1 METRIQKTLSQ
12 WFPDAFANVKKTE
25 LKSDY
30 DTLHHFAKYVKK
42 LISDNCENKSE
53 PFKIIN
59 LLYSKGTLF
68 EKNAIENEFFS
79 VIAFEENPCT
89 LKEHLDLMPEVL
101 RPIYLKTILEN

>member
-12 WFPDAFANVKKTE
+12 WFPDAFANIKKSE
-25 LKSDY
+25 LKTDY
-30 DTLHHFAKYVKK
+30 DALHHFAKYTMK

-68 EKNAIENEFFS
+68 EKNAIENEFFNA
-79 VIAFEENPCT
+79 IAFEENPNT
-89 LKEHLDLMPEVL
+89 IKEHLDLMPEVL
-101 RPIYLKTILEN
+101 RSIYLKTILEN

>member
-1 METRIQKTLSQ
+1 METRIQKTLRQ

-30 DTLHHFAKYVKK
+30 DTLHHFAKYVKE
-42 LISDNCENKSE
+42 LMNDSHENKST

-68 EKNAIENEFFS
+68 EKNAIENEFLR
-79 VIAFEENPCT
+79 VMAFEENPNT
-89 LKEHLDLMPEVL
+89 IKEHLDLMPEAI
-101 RPIYLKTILEN
+101 RAIYLKTILEN